1 MGLSNGSAGK
11 TYHMDKQNH
20 SRFKIINLQ
29 QEKNNPQRSYL
40 PTDQFEARINKIT
53 LKGNN
58 QEKKFSKE

>member
-11 TYHMDKQNH
+11 TYHMDKQNN

-40 PTDQFEARINKIT
+40 LTDQFEARINKIT
-53 LKGNN
+53 FTGNN
-58 QEKKFSKE
+58 QENKFSKE